1 MCSKF
6 FIYIIS
12 IFFISCSS
20 TPKAIDVEW
29 NHSYNGGGG
38 FIPGIFQDVQQP
50 EILYARSDV
59 GGIFKSI
66 DGGKSWE
73 DINFGCNRYYQ
84 HQVRSFVVSKQN
96 PNVMFRCSGSL
107 NDWHVYGDIMK
118 SKDGGKSWYLVN
130 DMANFFGN
138 GSERHHGEL
147 IDVSPFDSL
156 YVVSGSFSNGVF
168 VSRDEGENWKSVG
181 LKGYPIAF
189 VAYHPTVR
197 GLIFAGTH
205 KKFVQSEFI
214 NLTEL
219 KNDGKGRLFCS
230 KDNGLT
236 WQLLIESKDTDF
248 QHIAFDYQNP
258 QIIYTISNDAVN
270 KSTDGG
276 KTFKEVLSG
285 VKALYGKGM
294 AFVYTHPL
302 LPGKV
307 FSSHKT
313 PAIDSGIPDLP
324 LMVSDDMGEHWHY
337 LSNYT
342 FSDIK
347 DVPAYV
353 KDLKIAGSGIAKFMI
368 DFQDTNKMFY
378 SNWWGVCR
386 SEDGGKTWSANHFK
400 GLTTTCIENVKVDP
414 LTSGKVYFTC
424 ADVAGFCSTDDGE
437 TYTALDRPKDEFIH
451 SGTAFAPSRHKKDL
465 IVSGI
470 TSWPKSQH
478 GSAFIRSVNG
488 GKKFEITQKIES
500 GQFVQAIKE
509 SYQIPGTFFAFVDG
523 IVAKGA
529 GIYKSTDWGR
539 SWNQLQS
546 PFPNYVSQL
555 PHRKHWVEF
564 ELLPI
569 TSYQQKNVCGC
580 DALLAT
586 DPFDSNTMYVGE
598 WTEGIYKTSNG
609 GRSWEDISKGLP
621 FYMKNDSV
629 PTLVSVTC
637 DESKKDVLYAG
648 FVKAGL
654 WRSENAGKSWKK
666 IYPTDGTN
674 FNASAVVVGGSI
686 PDEIFVACEPL
697 YWSEVPSAIIYSPDR
712 GKTWQKISN
721 DKFGSVRWKG
731 LAVDKTTGTIHA
743 VSDGNGCFYGRI
755 K

>member
-1 MCSKF
+1 MKRHLLLF
-6 FIYIIS
+6 FCTIVVV
-12 IFFISCSS
+12 FSS
-20 TPKAIDVEW
+20 ASNKIEVEW
-29 NHSYNGGGG
+29 KHSYNGGGG

-59 GGIFKSI
+59 GGVFKSV
-66 DGGKSWE
+66 DGGKAWHE
-73 DINFGCNRYYQ
+73 INNGCNRYHQ
-84 HQVRSFVVSKQN
+84 HQVRSFAISKHN
-96 PNVMFRCSGSL
+96 PNVLFRCSGSL

-118 SKDGGKSWYLVN
+118 SKDGGKSWYVVN
-130 DMANFFGN
+130 DSANFFGN
-138 GSERHHGEL
+138 GGERHNGEL

-156 YVVSGSFSNGVF
+156 SVVSGSFSEGVF
-168 VSRDEGENWKSVG
+168 ISHNEGETWHSAG
-181 LKGYPIAF
+181 LKGYPIGF
-189 VAYHPTVR
+189 VKYHPTVR
-197 GLIFAGTH
+197 GLIYAGTH
-205 KKFVQSEFI
+205 KKFSQSEFLNLSGKI
-214 NLTEL
+214 N
-219 KNDGKGRLFCS
+219 DFKGRLFCS
-230 KDNGLT
+230 SDNGKN
-236 WQLLIESKDTDF
+236 WKLLIESENDDF

-258 QIIYTISNDAVN
+258 EIIYTVSNDVVN

-276 KTFKEVLSG
+276 KTFKVVLSG
-285 VKALYGKGM
+285 VKALYGRGM

-313 PAIDSGIPDLP
+313 PAIDANIPDLP
-324 LMVSDDMGEHWHY
+324 IMVSDNKGENWRY
-337 LSNYT
+337 LNNYT

-353 KDLKIAGSGIAKFMI
+353 KNLKIAGSGIAKFMI
-368 DFQDTNKMFY
+368 DIQDTNKMFY
-378 SNWWGVCR
+378 SQWWGVCR
-386 SEDGGKTWSANHFK
+386 SEDGGKTWSANHFT
-400 GLTTTCIENVKVDP
+400 GITNTCIENVKVDP
-414 LTSGKVYFTC
+414 LTPAKSFFTC
-424 ADVAGFCSTDDGE
+424 ADVAGFCSVDNGKN
-437 TYTALDRPKDEFIH
+437 YTALDRPNDEFIH

-478 GSAFIRSVNG
+478 GSAFIRSENG
-488 GKKFEITQKIES
+488 GKKFEIAQKLEP
-500 GQFVQAIKE
+500 GQFVQTIKE
-509 SYQIPGTFFAFVDG
+509 SYQVPGTFFAFVDG

-529 GIYKSTDWGR
+529 GIFKSTDCGN
-539 SWNQLQS
+539 SWKQISS
-546 PFPNYVSQL
+546 PFPKYISQL

-580 DALLAT
+580 DALMAT
-586 DPFDSNTMYVGE
+586 DPFDANTMYIGE
-598 WTEGIYKTSNG
+598 WTEGIYKTKNG
-609 GRSWEDISKGLP
+609 GKSWKNISKGLP
-621 FYMKNDSV
+621 FHIQNDSV
-629 PTLVSVTC
+629 PTLVSIIC
-637 DESKKDVLYAG
+637 DEKRRGVLYAG

-654 WRSENAGKSWKK
+654 WRSENGGESWRK

-674 FNASAVVVGGSI
+674 FNASAVVVGGKS

-697 YWSEVPSAIIYSPDR
+697 YWSEVPSTIIYSPDR
-712 GKTWQKISN
+712 GKTWQKISD

-743 VSDGNGCFYGRI
+743 VSNGNGCFYGTI